1 MVEENE
7 YKTFTVGVT
16 HFVSPSSPFRDW
28 LNPGICSRR
37 TVRTASGESHDWRVG
52 RSGWEARSFFVFRLY
67 VSNAA
72 LKTETKLDCEV
83 DVEGTADMM
92 VRGEGGNRRVG
103 AQQAH
108 VPPETRGRLRQPS
121 ESMACRRSRW
131 LPSHSIY
138 CCRTVWHLNLNRL
151 WISECRMVRYLLT
164 EFGPKGMVK
173 SDSNAS

>member
-1 MVEENE
+1 MLEPKLFTRGNSLILTSPTPPPIVEENE
-7 YKTFTVGVT
+7 YKMFTVGVT
-16 HFVSPSSPFRDW
+16 HFLSPSSSFRDS
-28 LNPGICSRR
+28 LIAGICSRR

-52 RSGWEARSFFVFRLY
+52 RSGWEARSFLVFRLY

-108 VPPETRGRLRQPS
+108 VQPETRGS
-121 ESMACRRSRW
+121 
-131 LPSHSIY
+131 LP
-138 CCRTVWHLNLNRL
+138 
-151 WISECRMVRYLLT
+151 
-164 EFGPKGMVK
+164 
-173 SDSNAS
+173 

>member
-1 MVEENE
+1 MLEPKLFTRGNSLVLTSPTPPPMVEENE

-16 HFVSPSSPFRDW
+16 HFVSPSSPFRDS

-37 TVRTASGESHDWRVG
+37 KVRTASGESHDWRVG
-52 RSGWEARSFFVFRLY
+52 RSRWEARSFFVFRLY

-72 LKTETKLDCEV
+72 LKTETKLDSEV

-108 VPPETRGRLRQPS
+108 VPPETDRKSTRLNSSHPVSSRMPS
-121 ESMACRRSRW
+121 SA
-131 LPSHSIY
+131 
-138 CCRTVWHLNLNRL
+138 
-151 WISECRMVRYLLT
+151 
-164 EFGPKGMVK
+164 
-173 SDSNAS
+173 